1 LGCGSR
7 TVSAHRA
14 FPSLDV
20 VRLAQLQAN
29 RPESPAQV
37 GELAAQLG
45 TLSAQQVAIVDG
57 LVLPTARFI
66 AHCQAAGIPATQSSD
81 QDCQSFAQQCQAAM
95 QQTSCADWLP
105 QLQATW
111 ERSVLGHPLVVLR
124 PSLALPLPIAASD
137 LLTPRIGAI
146 DELEGML
153 KALWAEVFCARN
165 LGYWPQY
172 CEDLGQ
178 IPLATLIQ
186 PLRTI
191 EQSGRLW
198 VTETTLI
205 LERFWGVQWLGHPQE
220 IDVPITVIDWATG
233 QSRSSPAN
241 PQQLV
246 HSILGHWPRALPLV
260 TPLIVAGDQW
270 LLPHALPQ
278 ADRASVASPLPA
290 SPVTAAMVIE
300 LAQALWTEF
309 PQPLRVDWQYSQ
321 NQLQVQTI
329 YLGETPP
336 LAALLA
342 QVAAV
347 PAADRTDDDRAAV
360 VPLAIGLATSGA
372 SGVGRAVVIQP
383 DQPVLKDLAADSILV
398 MTHLTPEWLP
408 LMRYAA
414 GMIMEQ
420 GGLTSHAAVIA
431 RSLGIPAIVGVAQA
445 TQKIQTGD
453 WLKFEAGAIQ
463 RLSADAAIAIM
474 TAAPTAKMM
483 MATTAHDN
491 APIVKKIATSTKTQL
506 LVTISHPSQIS
517 APKFRLRD
525 GIGLV
530 RGEHLLA
537 PDLAGCSP
545 WQPLRDSQCVR
556 LTQALV
562 GSLQTICGAAD
573 YPVWYRFADW
583 RSREMPAGMIVP
595 IEGNPA
601 LGMHGTWYYQNFP
614 EWLEL
619 ELAAIGQL
627 DGRARSRLRLV
638 LPFVRTP
645 DEVRYCV
652 AALAAAGLADVPL
665 WMMAEVPAIL
675 YALPECAAAGIRG
688 IAIGLNDLLQ
698 LLFGVDRDQALMADF
713 FDPSHP
719 AIKSVLRSVLS
730 QLITTAQGLGLA
742 CTVCSV
748 PADAALIEFLVDCGV
763 TGIVVNAGDLDFAE
777 AAMLPVEG
785 ADS

>member
-1 LGCGSR
+1 MSSDG
-7 TVSAHRA
+7 A
-14 FPSLDV
+14 FSLFDV
-20 VRLAQLQAN
+20 VRLAPLQAN

-45 TLSAQQVAIVDG
+45 ILSVQDVAIVDG
-57 LVLPTARFI
+57 LVLPTARFRQ
-66 AHCQAAGIPATQSSD
+66 HCQQAAIPATVPPEQSAR
-81 QDCQSFAQQCQAAM
+81 SFAQQCQTAI
-95 QQTSCADWLP
+95 QQTPCHDWLP
-105 QLQATW
+105 MFQATW
-111 ERSVLGHPLVVLR
+111 ERSTVGHPLVVLR
-124 PSLALPLPIAASD
+124 PSFAAPLPMAAND

-165 LGYWPQY
+165 LDYWRQY
-172 CEDLGQ
+172 CPDPGQ
-178 IPLATLIQ
+178 IPLATIIQ

-198 VTETTLI
+198 VTETTLV

-220 IDVPITVIDWATG
+220 MDVPITVIDRATG
-233 QSRSSPAN
+233 QSRSSPTN

-246 HSILGHWPRALPLV
+246 HAILGHWPRALPLV
-260 TPLIVAGDQW
+260 TPLIIAGDQW

-278 ADRASVASPLPA
+278 TGRSSVVPPLPA
-290 SPVTAAMVIE
+290 SPVTEAMVLE
-300 LAQALWTEF
+300 LAQALWTQF
-309 PQPLRVDWQYSQ
+309 SQPLRVDWQYAH
-321 NQLQVQTI
+321 NQLQVQTL
-329 YLGETPP
+329 YLGESPP

-347 PAADRTDDDRAAV
+347 PADDWADADQASAGR
-360 VPLAIGLATSGA
+360 PLAMGLATSAA

-383 DQPVLKDLAADSILV
+383 DQPLLTDLAADSILV

-408 LMRYAA
+408 LIRHAA

-453 WLKFEAGAIQ
+453 WLRFAAGEIQ
-463 RLSADAAIAIM
+463 RLSAAAAIAIM
-474 TAAPTAKMM
+474 TAAPTAKMI
-483 MATTAHDN
+483 MATTTSERNVMAQV
-491 APIVKKIATSTKTQL
+491 APPPTKTQL
-506 LVTISHPSQIS
+506 LVTISHPSQII
-517 APKFRLRD
+517 APKFRRWD

-537 PDLAGCSP
+537 PSLAGSSP
-545 WQPLRDSQCVR
+545 WQPLRHRESAR
-556 LTQALV
+556 LSQALAA
-562 GSLQTICGAAD
+562 SLQCICGAAD
-573 YPVWYRFADW
+573 DPVWYRFADW

-601 LGMHGTWYYQNFP
+601 LGMHGAWYYQNFP
-614 EWLEL
+614 EWLDL
-619 ELAAIGQL
+619 ELAAMGQL
-627 DGRARSRLRLV
+627 DGAARSRLRLI
-638 LPFVRTP
+638 LPFVRTA

-652 AALAAAGLADVPL
+652 VALAAAGLADVPL

-675 YALPECAAAGIRG
+675 YALSECAAAGIRG

-719 AIKSVLRSVLS
+719 AIKSVLRSVLL
-730 QLITTAQGLGLA
+730 QLITTAQRLDLA

-748 PADAALIEFLVDCGV
+748 PADAALIEFLVECGV
-763 TGIVVNAGDLDFAE
+763 TGIVVNVGDVDFAA
-777 AAMLPVEG
+777 AAMG
-785 ADS
+785 AGAESEDLC

>member
-1 LGCGSR
+1 
-7 TVSAHRA
+7 VSSHHALS
-14 FPSLDV
+14 SLDV

-29 RPESPAQV
+29 RSKSPVQV

-45 TLSAQQVAIVDG
+45 TLSAQNVAIVDG
-57 LVLPTARFI
+57 FVLPTARFMQ
-66 AHCQAAGIPATQSSD
+66 HCQQAAIPAIMPPD
-81 QDCQSFAQQCQAAM
+81 QAVQGFAEQCQAAI

-105 QLQATW
+105 TLQATW
-111 ERSVLGHPLVVLR
+111 EQSVLSHPLVVLR
-124 PSLALPLPIAASD
+124 PSFAAPLPIASND
-137 LLTPRIGAI
+137 LLMPRIGAI

-165 LGYWPQY
+165 LGYWPLH

-198 VTETTLI
+198 VTETTLVV
-205 LERFWGVQWLGHPQE
+205 ERFWGVQWIGHPQE
-220 IDVPITVIDWATG
+220 IDVPITVIDRATG
-233 QSRSSPAN
+233 QSRSSPTN

-246 HSILGHWPRALPLV
+246 HAILGHWPRALPLV
-260 TPLIVAGDQW
+260 TPLIIAGDQW

-278 ADRASVASPLPA
+278 AGRSSAALPLPL
-290 SPVTAAMVIE
+290 SPVTASMVIE
-300 LAQALWTEF
+300 LAQALWNQF
-309 PQPLRVDWQYSQ
+309 PQPLRVDWQYAP

-329 YLGETPP
+329 YLGESPP
-336 LAALLA
+336 LAARLA
-342 QVAAV
+342 QVAAM
-347 PAADRTDDDRAAV
+347 PFGDRVNDDHASAV
-360 VPLAIGLATSGA
+360 IPLAIGLATSAA

-383 DQPVLKDLAADSILV
+383 NQPLLMDLAADSILV

-408 LMRYAA
+408 LMRHAA

-420 GGLTSHAAVIA
+420 GGMTSHAAVIA

-445 TQKIQTGD
+445 TKKIRTGD
-453 WLKFEAGAIQ
+453 WLKFEAGEIQ
-463 RLSADAAIAIM
+463 RLSSEAAIAIM
-474 TAAPTAKMM
+474 TAAPTARMM
-483 MATTAHDN
+483 MATTANDN
-491 APIVKKIATSTKTQL
+491 GLMPQVMPQSTKTQL
-506 LVTISHPSQIS
+506 LVTISHPSQIT
-517 APKFRLRD
+517 APKLTIRD

-545 WQPLRDSQCVR
+545 WQPLRDRDGVR

-562 GSLQTICGAAD
+562 GSLQSICGAAD

-627 DGRARSRLRLV
+627 AGGARSQLRLI

-698 LLFGVDRDQALMADF
+698 LLFGVDRDQALMAEF

-730 QLITTAQGLGLA
+730 QLITTAQRLDLA

-748 PADAALIEFLVDCGV
+748 PPDAALIAFLVECGV
-763 TGIVVNAGDLDFAE
+763 TGIVVNVGDLDFAAVAMAE
-777 AAMLPVEG
+777 AEG

>member
-1 LGCGSR
+1 
-7 TVSAHRA
+7 
-14 FPSLDV
+14 
-20 VRLAQLQAN
+20 
-29 RPESPAQV
+29 
-37 GELAAQLG
+37 
-45 TLSAQQVAIVDG
+45 
-57 LVLPTARFI
+57 
-66 AHCQAAGIPATQSSD
+66 
-81 QDCQSFAQQCQAAM
+81 
-95 QQTSCADWLP
+95 
-105 QLQATW
+105 
-111 ERSVLGHPLVVLR
+111 LVVLR
-124 PSLALPLPIAASD
+124 PSLAAPLPIASND

-172 CEDLGQ
+172 CGDLSQ

-198 VTETTLI
+198 VTATTVV

-220 IDVPITVIDWATG
+220 MDVPITVIDRATG

-246 HSILGHWPRALPLV
+246 HAIMGHWPRALPLV

-278 ADRASVASPLPA
+278 VDRSLVAPPLPA
-290 SPVTAAMVIE
+290 SPVTEPMVME
-300 LAQALWTEF
+300 LAQALWTQF
-309 PQPLRVDWQYSQ
+309 PQPLRVDWQYAQ
-321 NQLQVQTI
+321 NQLQVQTL
-329 YLGETPP
+329 YLGESPP

-342 QVAAV
+342 QVAAA
-347 PAADRTDDDRAAV
+347 PAVDRGDDAV
-360 VPLAIGLATSGA
+360 SAVAPLAIGLATSA
-372 SGVGRAVVIQP
+372 VSGVGRAVVIQP
-383 DQPVLKDLAADSILV
+383 NQPVLKDLAADSILV

-408 LMRYAA
+408 LMRHAA

-445 TQKIQTGD
+445 TEKIQTGD

-491 APIVKKIATSTKTQL
+491 VPIVKKIAKSTKTQL
-506 LVTISHPSQIS
+506 LVTISHPSQIT
-517 APKFRLRD
+517 APKFAIRD

-530 RGEHLLA
+530 RGEYLLA

-545 WQPLRDSQCVR
+545 WQPLRDRDGAR

-562 GSLQTICGAAD
+562 GSLQTICGVAD

-627 DGRARSRLRLV
+627 DGSARSRLRLI

-645 DEVRYCV
+645 DEVRYCT

-665 WMMAEVPAIL
+665 WIMAEVPAIL

-698 LLFGVDRDQALMADF
+698 LLFGVDRDQALMAEF

-719 AIKSVLRSVLS
+719 SIKSVLRSVLS
-730 QLITTAQGLGLA
+730 QLITTAQRLNLA

-748 PADAALIEFLVDCGV
+748 PADAALIAFLVDCGV
-763 TGIVVNAGDLDFAE
+763 TGIVVNVGDLDFA
-777 AAMLPVEG
+777 AVAMGQAEG
-785 ADS
+785 ADL

>member
-1 LGCGSR
+1 M
-7 TVSAHRA
+7 SAHRA
-14 FPSLDV
+14 FSSLDV
-20 VRLAQLQAN
+20 VRLAQLPAN
-29 RPESPAQV
+29 RPESPVQV

-45 TLSAQQVAIVDG
+45 TLSAQDVAIVDG
-57 LVLPTARFI
+57 LVLPTARFMQ
-66 AHCQAAGIPATQSSD
+66 HCQQAAIPAARPPEQSVH
-81 QDCQSFAQQCQAAM
+81 SFAQQCQAAI
-95 QQTSCADWLP
+95 QQTTCSDWLP
-105 QLQATW
+105 KFQATW
-111 ERSVLGHPLVVLR
+111 ERSTVGHPLVVLR
-124 PSLALPLPIAASD
+124 PSFAAPLPMAAND

-153 KALWAEVFCARN
+153 KALWSEVFCARN
-165 LGYWPQY
+165 LDYWPQY
-172 CEDLGQ
+172 CADLGQ

-220 IDVPITVIDWATG
+220 IDVPITVIDRATG
-233 QSRSSPAN
+233 QSRSSPTN

-246 HSILGHWPRALPLV
+246 HAILGHWPRALPLV
-260 TPLIVAGDQW
+260 TPLIIAGNQW
-270 LLPHALPQ
+270 LLPHALPTVG
-278 ADRASVASPLPA
+278 RSSVATPLPA
-290 SPVTAAMVIE
+290 SPVTEAMVRE
-300 LAQALWTEF
+300 LAQALWSQF
-309 PQPLRVDWQYSQ
+309 PQPLRVDWQYAH
-321 NQLQVQTI
+321 NQLQVQTL
-329 YLGETPP
+329 YLGESPP

-347 PAADRTDDDRAAV
+347 PVDDQADGAASTVR
-360 VPLAIGLATSGA
+360 PLAIGLATSAA

-383 DQPVLKDLAADSILV
+383 DQPLLTDLAADSILV

-408 LMRYAA
+408 LMRHAA

-453 WLKFEAGAIQ
+453 WLKFEAGEIQ
-463 RLSADAAIAIM
+463 RLSAAAAIAIM

-483 MATTAHDN
+483 MATTMSERSAIAKV
-491 APIVKKIATSTKTQL
+491 APLATKTQL
-506 LVTISHPSQIS
+506 LVTISHPSQII
-517 APKFRLRD
+517 APKFRRRD

-537 PDLAGCSP
+537 PHLASCSP
-545 WQPLRDSQCVR
+545 WQPLRNSECQR
-556 LTQALV
+556 LSQALAAA
-562 GSLQTICGAAD
+562 LQSICGAAD
-573 YPVWYRFADW
+573 DPVWYRFADW

-601 LGMHGTWYYQNFP
+601 LGMHGAWYYQNFP

-627 DGRARSRLRLV
+627 DGAARSRLRLI

-645 DEVRYCV
+645 GEVRYCV
-652 AALAAAGLADVPL
+652 TALAAAGLADVPL
-665 WMMAEVPAIL
+665 WIMAEVPAIL

-698 LLFGVDRDQALMADF
+698 LLFGVDRDQALMAEF

-730 QLITTAQGLGLA
+730 QLITTAQRLDLA

-748 PADAALIEFLVDCGV
+748 PADAALIEFLVGCGV
-763 TGIVVNAGDLDFAE
+763 TGIVVNMGDLDFAA
-777 AAMLPVEG
+777 AAMAAVTG

>member
-1 LGCGSR
+1 
-7 TVSAHRA
+7 VSSHRA
-14 FPSLDV
+14 FSSLDV

-29 RPESPAQV
+29 RSESPIQV

-45 TLSAQQVAIVDG
+45 ALAAQNVTIVDG

-66 AHCQAAGIPATQSSD
+66 QHCQQAAIPAIVPPDQSA
-81 QDCQSFAQQCQAAM
+81 QDFAQQCQAAM
-95 QQTSCADWLP
+95 QQTSCDDWLP
-105 QLQATW
+105 KLQTTW
-111 ERSVLGHPLVVLR
+111 EQSVLSHPLVVLR
-124 PSLALPLPIAASD
+124 PSFAVPLPIAASD

-153 KALWAEVFCARN
+153 KALWSEVFCARN
-165 LGYWPQY
+165 LGYWPLY

-178 IPLATLIQ
+178 MPLATLIQ

-220 IDVPITVIDWATG
+220 IDVPITVIDRATG
-233 QSRSSPAN
+233 QARSSPAN

-246 HSILGHWPRALPLV
+246 HTILGHWPRALLLV
-260 TPLIVAGDQW
+260 TPLIIAGDQW

-278 ADRASVASPLPA
+278 AGRSSTAPPLPP
-290 SPVTAAMVIE
+290 SPVTESMVLE
-300 LAQALWTEF
+300 LAQALWTQF
-309 PQPLRVDWQYSQ
+309 PQPLRVDWQYSH

-329 YLGETPP
+329 YLGELPP
-336 LAALLA
+336 MAARLV

-347 PAADRTDDDRAAV
+347 VDQSEDDHASTVA
-360 VPLAIGLATSGA
+360 PLAIGLATSAA
-372 SGVGRAVVIQP
+372 SGVGRAVVIKPNQP
-383 DQPVLKDLAADSILV
+383 LLKDLAADSILV

-408 LMRYAA
+408 LMRHAA

-420 GGLTSHAAVIA
+420 GGMTSHAAVIA
-431 RSLGIPAIVGVAQA
+431 RSLGIPAIVGVARA
-445 TQKIQTGD
+445 TEKIRTGD
-453 WLKFEAGAIQ
+453 WLKFEAGEIQ
-463 RLSADAAIAIM
+463 RLSSEAAIAIM
-474 TAAPTAKMM
+474 NAAPTAKMIL
-483 MATTAHDN
+483 ATTASEN
-491 APIVKKIATSTKTQL
+491 GVIAKVITKPTKTQL
-506 LVTISHPSQIS
+506 LVTISHPSQIT
-517 APKFRLRD
+517 APKFAIRD

-537 PDLAGCSP
+537 PNLAGCSP
-545 WQPLRDSQCVR
+545 WQPLRDRDGVR

-562 GSLQTICGAAD
+562 GSLQSICGAAD

-614 EWLEL
+614 EWLAL

-627 DGRARSRLRLV
+627 EGAARSRLRLV

-698 LLFGVDRDQALMADF
+698 LLFGVDRDQALMAEF

-730 QLITTAQGLGLA
+730 QLITTAQRLDLA

-748 PADAALIEFLVDCGV
+748 PADAALIEFLVECGV
-763 TGIVVNAGDLDFAE
+763 TGIVVNVGDLDFA
-777 AAMLPVEG
+777 ATAMGQAEG
-785 ADS
+785 ADL